1 MPENSNQSSL
11 IKAKLKQVLANL
23 RMLEEKYQRPANSVQ
38 LLAVSKTKPIE
49 DIYSAY
55 VCGQHDFGESYLQEA
70 LEKIEKL
77 KTEKF
82 KIESSNIEH
91 SKLNWHFIGPIQKNK
106 TRAITEN
113 FQWVHSVDRLV
124 IAQRLND
131 QRPSS
136 LPPLQVCIQVNI
148 DSETTKAGVN
158 SEEIQNLAEKLSKF
172 KHIKLRGLMAIPQAS
187 SDIQQQRKSFANL
200 REQLENLNQSGFEL
214 DTLSMGMSGDLEAA
228 IAEGA
233 TIVRVGTAIF
243 GKRATKA

>member
-1 MPENSNQSSL
+1 MPENSKQSSL
-11 IKAKLKQVLANL
+11 IEANIKQVLDSL
-23 RMLEEKYQRPANSVQ
+23 RRLEEKYQRPANSVQ

-49 DIYSAY
+49 DINSAY
-55 VCGQHDFGESYLQEA
+55 ASGQRHFGENYLQEA
-70 LEKIEKL
+70 LGKIEEL
-77 KTEKF
+77 KTEP
-82 KIESSNIEH
+82 SNSEKSNLH
-91 SKLNWHFIGPIQKNK
+91 WHFIGPIQKNK

-113 FQWVHSVDRLV
+113 FHWVHSVDRLV

-131 QRPSS
+131 QRPSF

-148 DSETTKAGVN
+148 DNEASKAGVV
-158 SEEIQNLAEKLSKF
+158 SGDIQSLAEKLLKL

-187 SDIQQQRKSFANL
+187 NDIQIQRKPFANL
-200 REQLENLNQSGFEL
+200 RRQLEQLNQNGFEL

-243 GKRATKA
+243 GKRPTKT

>member
-1 MPENSNQSSL
+1 MPENTKQNSL
-11 IKAKLKQVLANL
+11 IETNLKQVLESL

-49 DIYSAY
+49 DICSAY
-55 VCGQHDFGESYLQEA
+55 ASGQHHFGENYLQEA

-77 KTEKF
+77 KIKQSNTEKS
-82 KIESSNIEH
+82 I
-91 SKLNWHFIGPIQKNK
+91 LNWHFIGPIQKNK

-148 DSETTKAGVN
+148 DNEASKAGVI
-158 SEEIQNLAEKLSKF
+158 SEDIKGLAENLSKL
-172 KHIKLRGLMAIPQAS
+172 KRIKLRGLMAIPQAS

-200 REQLENLNQSGFEL
+200 RKQLEHLNQNGFEL

-243 GKRATKA
+243 GKRSTNA